1 MVEQRVAV
9 VTGGGTG
16 IGRASAERLARLGF
30 AVQISGRRPEVLQQ
44 AAKEIRQAV
53 PESSIV
59 NRVADVSLP
68 EDCEAL
74 IASAIQELGGVHV
87 LVTAA
92 ATYDPIPFPEITAEN
107 WDAALDTVLRGS
119 VLTAVAATRW
129 MKDNG
134 GGRVVFVSSVNG
146 VVSEPESAAYSA
158 AKAAII
164 SVARSVAMDL
174 SDQGVSAN
182 ALILGWTRTAMVE
195 EYLQTATPESLKTLN
210 MLGRVADPS
219 EIADFIGYL
228 ATEAPTYLTGAAL
241 TVDGGQTALAP
252 MPG

>member
-74 IASAIQELGGVHV
+74 IASANQ
-87 LVTAA
+87 
-92 ATYDPIPFPEITAEN
+92 
-107 WDAALDTVLRGS
+107 
-119 VLTAVAATRW
+119 
-129 MKDNG
+129 
-134 GGRVVFVSSVNG
+134 
-146 VVSEPESAAYSA
+146 
-158 AKAAII
+158 
-164 SVARSVAMDL
+164 
-174 SDQGVSAN
+174 
-182 ALILGWTRTAMVE
+182 
-195 EYLQTATPESLKTLN
+195 
-210 MLGRVADPS
+210 
-219 EIADFIGYL
+219 
-228 ATEAPTYLTGAAL
+228 
-241 TVDGGQTALAP
+241 
-252 MPG
+252 